1 MNKSKSSLPGSLGI
15 LILAAGRGTRM
26 KSSLPKVLHPIAGLP
41 MIAHLLM
48 TAGSINAREIS
59 LVVGHGGELVEKEV
73 SSRSGDW
80 GIKRPVRFIK
90 QKILKGSGR
99 AVQESLAFVKRFK
112 TVMILCGDSP
122 LLKGKTLSGMLKLYK
137 SRGVQCVVLT
147 AELPDPGS
155 YGRIMRANGGE
166 VAAIVEKSELGK
178 VSKAS
183 ECFLTDEVNSG
194 TYVFEASFLI
204 KALKKL
210 AAKGPKRE
218 FYLTDVVGLIR
229 DEGGTVLPYL
239 SPDRDEILGINSRV
253 QLARAQAH
261 VNFRILQRLM
271 TGGVTVI
278 DPFNTYVDFGV
289 RIGADSV
296 IYPGTYIT
304 GKTTI
309 GRETKIG
316 PSAFLEDCRVGSG
329 VWIKSGC
336 HLSSSRILDGSVI
349 GPFSHLR
356 PGCLIGPNSKI
367 GNFTEVKAS
376 RVGRGSKVP
385 HLSYIGD
392 TDMGERVNIGAGTIT
407 CNYDGVKKHK
417 TVIGA
422 GTFVGSNVNFV
433 APVKIGR
440 KTVIGAGSTITDDIP
455 DGMLAIARARQII
468 KPLKRKR

>member
-1 MNKSKSSLPGSLGI
+1 M
-15 LILAAGRGTRM
+15 
-26 KSSLPKVLHPIAGLP
+26 
-41 MIAHLLM
+41 
-48 TAGSINAREIS
+48 
-59 LVVGHGGELVEKEV
+59 
-73 SSRSGDW
+73 SSRGGSASG
-80 GIKRPVRFIK
+80 GKQRPLIER
-90 QKILKGSGR
+90 
-99 AVQESLAFVKRFK
+99 
-112 TVMILCGDSP
+112 P
-122 LLKGKTLSGMLKLYK
+122 LL
-137 SRGVQCVVLT
+137 
-147 AELPDPGS
+147 E
-155 YGRIMRANGGE
+155 
-166 VAAIVEKSELGK
+166 
-178 VSKAS
+178 
-183 ECFLTDEVNSG
+183 EVNSG
-194 TYVFEASFLI
+194 TYVFETSFLI

-218 FYLTDVVGLIR
+218 FYLTDVVEFIKG
-229 DEGGTVLPYL
+229 EGGRVLPYL

-253 QLARAQAH
+253 QLARAQAYL
-261 VNFRILQRLM
+261 NFWILQRLM

-289 RIGADSV
+289 KIGADSV

-336 HLSSSRILDGSVI
+336 HLSGSRILNGSVI

-356 PGCLIGPNSKI
+356 PGCSIGPNAKI
-367 GNFTEVKAS
+367 GNFTEIKAS
-376 RVGRGSKVP
+376 RVKRGSKVP

-392 TDMGERVNIGAGTIT
+392 SDIAERVNIGAGTIT

-422 GTFVGSNVNFV
+422 GAFVGSNVNFV
-433 APVKIGR
+433 APVKVGR

-455 DGMLAIARARQII
+455 DGMLAIARARQVT
-468 KPLKRKR
+468 KPLKKRS